1 MNYSTKVESV
11 HVFIELCLILCIIL
25 HYVSFPLKFKKVA
38 CLIQDHVV
46 VILFFMTSWYW
57 NAGKDIQHKQKDC
70 SMYIPLTDWCTTNS
84 VIFPFP
90 STWFLYFQQL
100 YGPVHEQFSTFFR
113 KNCSQKLFSD
123 IESNWTVNVTFLRS
137 CTKGSPSLKY
147 LLILISI
154 HVYCLNCGFI
164 EMLDNLITITY
175 TEYWYITYTEYWY
188 ITYTEYWYKTLYQVL
203 PVVWNNLIIT
213 RHCHD
218 SIVIQAWPD
227 TKSCTYTLCM

>member
-1 MNYSTKVESV
+1 MYRCPSTQKDHSLSHNQLQHKGRICSCIYWIVFNTLYYTALCKFSFEIQESS
-11 HVFIELCLILCIIL
+11 LSDTRSCCG
-25 HYVSFPLKFKKVA
+25 
-38 CLIQDHVV
+38 DT
-46 VILFFMTSWYW
+46 FFMTSWYW

-90 STWFLYFQQL
+90 STSFLYFQQL

-188 ITYTEYWYKTLYQVL
+188 ITYTEYWY
-203 PVVWNNLIIT
+203 
-213 RHCHD
+213 
-218 SIVIQAWPD
+218 
-227 TKSCTYTLCM
+227 TLCM